1 MATSVTS
8 TGITFPDSTTQTT
21 AASGSAMSLIST
33 QTVSSA
39 TSAVSWTGLSGYDK
53 YFLIFES
60 VVPVNSSQSL
70 TMTLGYGA
78 GPTYLSSGYKYAG
91 AFNWNSNLSSMYTF
105 NGGNV
110 NLSNYYNLGSTGS
123 SESYSGYV
131 YINSATYSGF
141 WGYQCMSSFV
151 DTSNSAQEGDIFTGQ
166 VANSGNAL
174 TAIKLIC
181 GGGANI
187 ASGKFSLYGMSS

>member
-21 AASGSAMSLIST
+21 AASASAMSLIST

-60 VVPVNSSQSL
+60 VVPVNSSQSV

-91 AFNWNSNLSSMYTF
+91 AFNWNSNLSSMYTS
-105 NGGNV
+105 NGSKIGRAHV
-110 NLSNYYNLGSTGS
+110 
-123 SESYSGYV
+123 
-131 YINSATYSGF
+131 
-141 WGYQCMSSFV
+141 
-151 DTSNSAQEGDIFTGQ
+151 
-166 VANSGNAL
+166 
-174 TAIKLIC
+174 
-181 GGGANI
+181 
-187 ASGKFSLYGMSS
+187 